1 MGVTNAAKA
10 AAKAAGGAGDRSAS
24 IRRLM
29 GARASQATGADIP
42 RPRPAPLKPEVP
54 ARISPEAV
62 DGLLRK
68 VEQGGLDSLSEN
80 ELALL
85 RQSTAMPATPLA
97 SPDITITA
105 PTADDI
111 NLSSS
116 ATDLGGPAPARPPKS
131 PEELA
136 ALANEI
142 RQLTGGSSRGEAI
155 SVRQARATQ
164 KKIASLSGED
174 MQSLV
179 GVMGNEDDA
188 MSRLEQV
195 QNIAGDA
202 ARDPKYAAAS
212 AIDAA
217 AQARAGTMRPQ
228 GALAPEFDTGALTD
242 AELPTAADT
251 ARAAERERQETVAA
265 RAPGGGMSREERLS
279 LAGLDP
285 NNKQAMRDAP
295 MWLKGADDRP
305 SNPLEDRTHA
315 GRLAKKPTTADI
327 ANVDQAEELKA
338 AVAQAQGE
346 LRDAQYEHRLSQI
359 GLTSGRGQT
368 THADVAAAEEKVRAS
383 QDVLGRLYRM
393 EDDFFPP
400 RLVGRA
406 DGVPLRD
413 AAGKLRTATAAMLD
427 DPSLVPKGIRLERG
441 VRAVTDSWLNRA
453 GTQQTYN
460 DLVLAGAGMRPRG
473 ARSLNRSTPAM
484 SAYDKRALADEAE
497 GAFGSD
503 GIEMLPEE
511 QELDDVSDLGE
522 TGKPKK
528 VRGRPQPSR
537 EMGAVDQM
545 FREGEN
551 PLVTVAG
558 IEVYENP
565 ALRRTAARG
574 VAEEILAKQTTGMV
588 PGTPN
593 YQMALERWAKLIED
607 KFGSAPVPATS
618 AVPAEPGVGMAVNTT
633 QDPANIPR
641 EGVRDMRGLGR
652 GIPNQRSVSPTAAPE
667 GDLPPLQPGRKQP
680 EPPAS
685 VDEQQLEASA
695 VNIPPVEGDIDGL
708 APTAPAP
715 SKGKGGRKGGKGEP
729 SAKGESL
736 PPVEGDWDALPDAEK
751 NKAFEDFAATY
762 GEPPA
767 PDNAQFVEDARKHWE
782 SKNKP
787 AAAAKAKPT
796 PAAGGAGGSGKK
808 PPPPDAPDKLPPVEG
823 DDAAKADASKPK
835 KDASPDAEKPKSDT
849 SKPAAPETPEK
860 KRFWD
865 RYRVAGAG
873 LLATGVVDL
882 LARLGRQAD
891 GNGPSPA
898 DDPASQPPGSSRRPV
913 PPGGPVGDVLGGP
926 NADISATDLD
936 RAIDRLRTARSGTG
950 ARTQVLQNW

>member
-1 MGVTNAAKA
+1 
-10 AAKAAGGAGDRSAS
+10 
-24 IRRLM
+24 M

-42 RPRPAPLKPEVP
+42 RPRPAPLAPAAPSVAAVPAEVP
-54 ARISPEAV
+54 AHLSPEAV
-62 DGLLRK
+62 AGLLRK
-68 VEQGGLDSLSEN
+68 VERSGLDSLSEN

-85 RQSTAMPATPLA
+85 RQSTDMPATPLD
-97 SPDITITA
+97 SPDITIAA

-116 ATDLGGPAPARPPKS
+116 ATDLGAGLPPPAPTSNLRRKK
-131 PEELA
+131 A
-136 ALANEI
+136 AAPSDLEKLANEI
-142 RQLTGGSSRGEAI
+142 VQYTGTSSTEPVSPQA
-155 SVRQARATQ
+155 VRKIQARIDALP
-164 KKIASLSGED
+164 SED
-174 MQSLV
+174 VAALV
-179 GVMGNEDDA
+179 AKLGNEEDA
-188 MSRLEQV
+188 MRRLERV
-195 QNIAGDA
+195 QNLSADA
-202 ARDPKYAAAS
+202 TRDPLHHAAAS
-212 AIDAA
+212 IDAA
-217 AQARAGTMRPQ
+217 EQARAGTMRPQ
-228 GALAPEFDTGALTD
+228 GAMTPEFVAEYVPPQAMPSSYDEAL
-242 AELPTAADT
+242 
-251 ARAAERERQETVAA
+251 AAERDRLADLDRRSA
-265 RAPGGGMSREERLS
+265 GGGLSKEELSS
-279 LAGLDP
+279 LAGEDGVRRLP
-285 NNKQAMRDAP
+285 LFVRGRP
-295 MWLKGADDRP
+295 DRP
-305 SNPLEDRTHA
+305 THYETRSVG
-315 GRLAKKPTTADI
+315 GRAVESRDIKLLKDVNDAHDQIAAATTPEEQAAALAKL
-327 ANVDQAEELKA
+327 Q
-338 AVAQAQGE
+338 
-346 LRDAQYEHRLSQI
+346 
-359 GLTSGRGQT
+359 
-368 THADVAAAEEKVRAS
+368 AAESALERKYPN
-383 QDVLGRLYRM
+383 GRKAMPDSRLNRGGQQETY
-393 EDDFFPP
+393 DNLVVS
-400 RLVGRA
+400 LVG
-406 DGVPLRD
+406 G
-413 AAGKLRTATAAMLD
+413 
-427 DPSLVPKGIRLERG
+427 
-441 VRAVTDSWLNRA
+441 
-453 GTQQTYN
+453 
-460 DLVLAGAGMRPRG
+460 RPR
-473 ARSLNRSTPAM
+473 AAQNLNRSSDTL
-484 SAYDKRALADEAE
+484 SAAERAAQHDEAIR
-497 GAFGSD
+497 AFGD
-503 GIEMLPEE
+503 DAWEMLPDSG
-511 QELDDVSDLGE
+511 ELDDVSSLGE
-522 TGKPKK
+522 SGKPKK
-528 VRGRPQPSR
+528 VRGRPLPSR
-537 EMGAVDQM
+537 QMGALDQLT
-545 FREGEN
+545 GGQN
-551 PLVTVAG
+551 PLAMTNADGSLVF
-558 IEVYENP
+558 P
-565 ALRRTAARG
+565 DSRAA
-574 VAEEILAKQTTGMV
+574 AQQILAGNSVFKPGTAWYDMAVEQIARAIDARHGGDALEGAADLSPAV
-588 PGTPN
+588 PG
-593 YQMALERWAKLIED
+593 E
-607 KFGSAPVPATS
+607 
-618 AVPAEPGVGMAVNTT
+618 GMAVHTT

-695 VNIPPVEGDIDGL
+695 VNIPPVEGDVDGL

-873 LLATGVVDL
+873 LLATGVVNL